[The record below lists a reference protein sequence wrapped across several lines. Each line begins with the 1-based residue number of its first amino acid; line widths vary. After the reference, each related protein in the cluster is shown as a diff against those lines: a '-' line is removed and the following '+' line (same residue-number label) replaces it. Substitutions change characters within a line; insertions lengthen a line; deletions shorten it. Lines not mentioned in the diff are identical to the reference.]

1 MKMLQFCFFKNLG
14 IKLCILKKK
23 KYLPFCKIT
32 MSWEQ
37 RKSKEESTRRTRQ
50 QFLGKSTLIG
60 GFRTNFG
67 QSNRVKTWW
76 SRFSFLGLAALRTW
90 SNHKI
95 ITVLALL
102 NIFLSQRR
110 QENESNKL
118 NKIIVNLAN
127 LPRSFLPSTLLFTA
141 FFYFLAK
148 YSIFSYHQENC
159 IAKAKPNFKI

>member
-1 MKMLQFCFFKNLG
+1 MLQFFFFKSCNK
-14 IKLCILKKK
+14 ITYIKKK
-23 KYLPFCKIT
+23 KYFPFCKIT

-37 RKSKEESTRRTRQ
+37 RKSKEERTRRTQQ
-50 QFLGKSTLIG
+50 QFLGKSTLIR

-67 QSNRVKTWW
+67 QSNRLKTWW

-102 NIFLSQRR
+102 NIFLSQHR

-118 NKIIVNLAN
+118 NKITVNLAN
-127 LPRSFLPSTLLFTA
+127 LPRSFLPSTLLFRP
-141 FFYFLAK
+141 FFYFLANIQFV
-148 YSIFSYHQENC
+148 SHQEYC
-159 IAKAKPNFKI
+159 MAKAKPNFKI